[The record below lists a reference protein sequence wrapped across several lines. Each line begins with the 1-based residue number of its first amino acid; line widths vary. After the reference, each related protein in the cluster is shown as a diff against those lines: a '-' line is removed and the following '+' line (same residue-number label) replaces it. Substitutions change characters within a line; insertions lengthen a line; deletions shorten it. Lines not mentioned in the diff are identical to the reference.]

1 MFLLRLFR
9 VVLGLQ
15 SCTKNDLTNII
26 RVGWAVGLTRSGGIV
41 SLASHE
47 DKPSIIRT
55 TCKVIM

>member
-9 VVLGLQ
+9 VVLALQ

-47 DKPSIIRT
+47 DNQ
-55 TCKVIM
+55 V